1 MPQKLI
7 RLTCE
12 SNDGIFN
19 GLFDQ
24 DIHIKQDSDIALQSL
39 TLERLSKSFGVN
51 TSNNTIVF
59 GSKNYPTAR
68 TTARLATKLYEEDD
82 RAQLMDDIE
91 FTCNSTQNMMTSA
104 SKMNIQWEAY
114 IDEDND
120 KAVIGA
126 RPSPFFPLYC
136 FNPLTGASLLNTY
149 SAIAAPV
156 QNGKPNAVEP
166 FMTSAGFGRLTESV
180 TGTLNECYM
189 FNELS
194 FIKSTGSFRV
204 KLDQMTPGQTSNR
217 PAFTIGLVDVEGL
230 AKLKNATI
238 VMSDLVYA
246 IQVDAPSAAIDTT
259 TGGYSYIKE
268 KGAVATTETLPF
280 VKIENSTDPTADVN
294 DVFEIVIRDGVL
306 QGFIHQET
314 AGKIELPASGNTF
327 GSLYPVVFAHLGQ
340 SVGPVVSNTINM
352 IQCSQDPFQLDT
364 RQGVSPDWLDY
375 IEDNQQLNPVTTTLP
390 TVIKYDG
397 VQTALDFDP
406 NFEVATL
413 PIATYLGFT
422 DTELTRLDVD
432 EDQWKSNGSILTI
445 PSITRNVNPNTG
457 AAYDR
462 KQGFVLTGVNV
473 FAGAVDAD
481 SYLIDTQTF
490 MLDSYDSYGLS
501 QSERD
506 ANSGGSRRNLL
517 ACIPAEETVIVNS
530 ANARIIYEPNTLDY
544 ISIKNRSD
552 TITRQIRMRLL
563 NSRYEPVTTA
573 GLAAMTILIREPY
586 TN

>member
-12 SNDGIFN
+12 SNDGVFD

-59 GSKNYPTAR
+59 GSKNYPTTR

-82 RAQLMDDIE
+82 RTQLMDDIE

-104 SKMNIQWEAY
+104 STMNIQWEAY

-149 SAIAAPV
+149 SSIAAPV
-156 QNGKPNAVEP
+156 QNGKPNAIEP
-166 FMTSAGFGRLTESV
+166 FMTIAGFGRLTESAV
-180 TGTLNECYM
+180 GALNECYM
-189 FNELS
+189 FNERS

-217 PAFTIGLVDVEGL
+217 PAFTIGMVDDAGLV
-230 AKLKNATI
+230 KLKNATI

-259 TGGYSYIKE
+259 TGGYSYINE
-268 KGAVATTETLPF
+268 IGALATTPTAPF
-280 VKIENSTDPTADVN
+280 VKIENSTDPTANVN

-314 AGKIELPASGNTF
+314 AGLIPLPASGNTF
-327 GSLYPVVFAHLGQ
+327 GALYPVVFAHLGQ

-364 RQGVSPDWLDY
+364 RPSVSPDWLDY
-375 IEDNQQLNPVTTTLP
+375 IADNQQLNPVTTTLP

-406 NFEVATL
+406 NFKVATL

-422 DTELTRLDVD
+422 NTDLTRLDAFD
-432 EDQWKSNGSILTI
+432 GQWKSGGAILTI
-445 PSITRNVNPNTG
+445 PPITRNVNPNTG

-473 FAGAVDAD
+473 MGGAVDAD

-501 QSERD
+501 QSERN

-517 ACIPAEETVIVNS
+517 ATIPVEETVIVNS
-530 ANARIIYEPNTLDY
+530 ANAKVIYEPNTLDY
-544 ISIKNRSD
+544 IAIKNRSD
-552 TITRQIRMRLL
+552 VITRQIRMRLL